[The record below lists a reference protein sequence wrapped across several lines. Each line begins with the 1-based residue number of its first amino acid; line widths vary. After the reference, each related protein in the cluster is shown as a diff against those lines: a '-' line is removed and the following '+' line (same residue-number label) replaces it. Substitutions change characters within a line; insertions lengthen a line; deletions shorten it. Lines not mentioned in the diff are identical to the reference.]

1 MQKRSNGGKLFMKLL
16 FILGV
21 YSIIILLVTSA
32 ICLQDGDKDMK
43 AGAYLLLPILVYII
57 VSMKNIFY

>member
-1 MQKRSNGGKLFMKLL
+1 MKLL

-21 YSIIILLVTSA
+21 YSIIILLVTSV